1 MVAPIRDI
9 GNTSF
14 HSSAF
19 TTSASNMAL
28 VFDIDMADDSVIGN
42 IIYNDSDKKDEV
54 RGHSSASSMPSSRS
68 SSSFSD
74 KSTEEYAAK
83 VQ

>member
-1 MVAPIRDI
+1 MVVPIRDI
-9 GNTSF
+9 ENILF

-28 VFDIDMADDSVIGN
+28 VFNIDMANDSVVSN

-54 RGHSSASSMPSSRS
+54 RGCSSASSMHSSRS
-68 SSSFSD
+68 SLIFSD
-74 KSTEEYAAK
+74 KSTEEYVAK